1 MRETVALSVINRL
14 IGVVVKFN
22 AIIKIRMY
30 NGLHER
36 YHFILMAMEMN
47 DALGVIWIVSLG
59 SVLDSSM
66 IDDQEVIYP
75 CPFAF
80 NFSSN
85 MLVLFLVCF
94 NLYYKKEDCFGGDV
108 YFRLPVIIKS
118 NNLHAVTLEG
128 RWVR

>member
-1 MRETVALSVINRL
+1 VHPN
-14 IGVVVKFN
+14 
-22 AIIKIRMY
+22 
-30 NGLHER
+30 
-36 YHFILMAMEMN
+36 
-47 DALGVIWIVSLG
+47 VIWIVSLG
-59 SVLDSSM
+59 SVFVFFTMNDH
-66 IDDQEVIYP
+66 EVIYP